1 MNLIDTHCHLTHD
14 LFKKDRDE
22 VIERAKKAG
31 FKAILCSGTNP
42 AVNREVLQ
50 LSKKY
55 SIIKASLGIY
65 PIDALGLA
73 PDEIGMARHE
83 GKIDIDDEFAFFNK
97 NKDDVAAIGEVGLD
111 YHWDKIHHQEQKT
124 NFEKIITFT
133 EKMKKPIVV
142 HTRRAE
148 EDCVSMLESSKIKHV
163 ILHSFEAR
171 KSLIKRA
178 SDNGFYFSIP
188 TSIVRAQQFQ
198 TLVEIAPLTQ
208 IFTETDAPWLS
219 PFKEKRNEPAFITES
234 IKKIAEIKQLKPEVT
249 AEAIFSNY
257 CNVFS

>member
-1 MNLIDTHCHLTHD
+1 
-14 LFKKDRDE
+14 
-22 VIERAKKAG
+22 
-31 FKAILCSGTNP
+31 
-42 AVNREVLQ
+42 
-50 LSKKY
+50 
-55 SIIKASLGIY
+55 
-65 PIDALGLA
+65 
-73 PDEIGMARHE
+73 
-83 GKIDIDDEFAFFNK
+83 
-97 NKDDVAAIGEVGLD
+97 
-111 YHWDKIHHQEQKT
+111 
-124 NFEKIITFT
+124 
-133 EKMKKPIVV
+133 MKKPIVV

>member
-14 LFKKDRDE
+14 LFKNDRDA
-22 VIERAKKAG
+22 VIERAKTAG

-55 SIIKASLGIY
+55 SLIKASLGIY

-73 PDEIGMARHE
+73 PDEIGMARYE

-97 NKDDVAAIGEVGLD
+97 NKDEITAIGEVGLD
-111 YHWDKIHHQEQKT
+111 YHWDKTHHKEQKT
-124 NFEKIITFT
+124 NFEKIISFT

-148 EDCVSMLESSKIKHV
+148 EDCVSMLESSKIKHI

-188 TSIVRAQQFQ
+188 TSVVRAQQFQ
-198 TLVEIAPLTQ
+198 TSVEIVPLSQ

-219 PFKEKRNEPAFITES
+219 PFKEKRNEPSFITES
-234 IKKIAEIKQLKPEVT
+234 IKKIAEIKKLKDKDV
-249 AEAIFSNY
+249 ADQIFKNFQK
-257 CNVFS
+257 VFG